1 MKIPMVGLINTKIR
15 GGRIR
20 MKHLKEVKLRK
31 SQNTSVSERSNVT
44 NEMWRKKVDNSIFR
58 YDGTVIPRWM
68 VANWDLEKFFSRF

>member
-1 MKIPMVGLINTKIR
+1 
-15 GGRIR
+15 
-20 MKHLKEVKLRK
+20 MKHLNEVKLRK

-68 VANWDLEKFFSRF
+68 VANWDLEKSFQDFDGSLRKGK